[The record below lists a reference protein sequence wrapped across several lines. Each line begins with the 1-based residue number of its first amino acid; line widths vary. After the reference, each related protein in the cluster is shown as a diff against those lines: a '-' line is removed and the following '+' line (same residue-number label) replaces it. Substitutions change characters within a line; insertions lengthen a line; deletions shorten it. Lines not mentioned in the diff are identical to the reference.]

1 MIRFDSVTKR
11 YRGAPRPALDDV
23 SLEIGAG
30 EFIFL
35 VGASGS
41 GKSSLLRLMLRE
53 ERPTAGEIHV
63 LGQRLTTIS
72 TRKVPYFR
80 RSLGVVFQD
89 FRLLPNKTVY
99 DNVAFTLQVIGKS
112 RGYIQTTVPD
122 VLATVGL
129 AEKSQNF
136 PNELSGGEQQ
146 RVAIAR
152 AVVNKPSILLADEP
166 TGNLD
171 PRTSEGIMQVLER
184 INQQGTTVVM
194 ATHDVT
200 IVDRMQKRVVELVQ
214 GKIIRDEL
222 EATYVTS
229 SIKLPKPPTTE
240 VPVQRDGSV
249 PLWARRGAAG
259 HPAAA
264 PATGAHPVQP
274 ATGATTTG
282 PATAPTTTAGTP
294 QQAPRPST
302 GPVPTTPPIWVRSE
316 TGPVLLPGEHAPWR
330 AQPVA
335 PPAPPAEDDPDGRS
349 LFFAAPVRAPRSP
362 ETGPLPVVRRDSST
376 PDEGSDADLRG
387 VARHPD
393 QLPDHLDFITG
404 LGLRARKEPD
414 ADEVGPSS

>member
-1 MIRFDSVTKR
+1 MVAADMIRFDSVTKR
-11 YRGAPRPALDDV
+11 YRGAPRPALDDIT
-23 SLEIGAG
+23 LEIGAG

-41 GKSSLLRLMLRE
+41 GKSSLLRLVLRE
-53 ERPTAGEIHV
+53 EKPTTGEIHV
-63 LGQRLTTIS
+63 LGQRLTSIS

-112 RGYIQTTVPD
+112 RGFIQTTVPD
-122 VLATVGL
+122 VLETVGL
-129 AEKSQNF
+129 AEKSANF

-152 AVVNKPSILLADEP
+152 AVVNKPSVLLADEP

-171 PRTSEGIMQVLER
+171 PRTSDGIMQVLER

-200 IVDRMQKRVVELVQ
+200 IVDRMQKRVVELVH

-229 SIKLPKPPTTE
+229 SIKLPKPP
-240 VPVQRDGSV
+240 VPDQEAPRDSSV
-249 PLWARRGAAG
+249 PLWARRGQQ
-259 HPAAA
+259 P
-264 PATGAHPVQP
+264 PATGAQPVADARP
-274 ATGATTTG
+274 ATGAQPIAR
-282 PATAPTTTAGTP
+282 PATASQPIARPATAANPT
-294 QQAPRPST
+294 
-302 GPVPTTPPIWVRSE
+302 VPPIWTRSE

-330 AQPVA
+330 ATPVA
-335 PPAPPAEDDPDGRS
+335 PPVEEEHPDGRS
-349 LFFAAPVRAPRSP
+349 LFFAAPVPAQRT
-362 ETGPLPVVRRDSST
+362 ETGAVPIAQTDPGLPDDSEA
-376 PDEGSDADLRG
+376 PDAGDLRG
-387 VARHPD
+387 VARHNDLP
-393 QLPDHLDFITG
+393 LPDHLDFITG
-404 LGLRARKEPD
+404 LGLRSRKGD
-414 ADEVGPSS
+414 DDEVGPSS